1 MRRSMAV
8 LFALLMVGAPIVA
21 RDGAAPASGATVVAT
36 TVVAATVV
44 GGDPKTY
51 HDAGETR
58 PE

>member
-1 MRRSMAV
+1 MRRLMAV
-8 LFALLMVGAPIVA
+8 LFALLVVGAPIVA
-21 RDGAAPASGATVVAT
+21 RDDAAPAS
-36 TVVAATVV
+36 AATVV